1 MLWLA
6 ASSVLSSLSPILVFL
21 LNSGW
26 FVMFLIPHRNAL
38 MQTHISNMPPK
49 LIPARSIPPLAPP
62 APSPPSLPSPS
73 GSPWHHS
80 ITDYTWHLVF
90 SPPPLLQYKPPW
102 SPNGTLYR
110 GLPRT
115 HPSWFAI
122 KTNTLHCIIK
132 HWLIDSHHCICGC
145 SSFHLYYYNFK
156 GKVFLFYSFLSSL
169 ITKYMALYLVSV
181 QVTSMWVINDGSG
194 ICRC

>member
-1 MLWLA
+1 MVCPTNYIPQISFFLW
-6 ASSVLSSLSPILVFL
+6 SQMVPPCSIQPTSSLKPYHPSFSKKHFSGCYSLTVSPHL
-21 LNSGW
+21 L
-26 FVMFLIPHRNAL
+26 
-38 MQTHISNMPPK
+38 
-49 LIPARSIPPLAPP
+49 
-62 APSPPSLPSPS
+62 
-73 GSPWHHS
+73 
-80 ITDYTWHLVF
+80 F

-181 QVTSMWVINDGSG
+181 QVTSM
-194 ICRC
+194 